1 MLNRT
6 VIFRGLLEDSWIYFV
21 TERNSRKYQNL
32 KENPKCGLTMLFHPD
47 ANKESQGDDLPQTWQ
62 VRLLGAEAVEL
73 DDMQLEKLWQEEPLL
88 AKIRS
93 HICECGKPRR
103 PEELEARLKEQLAI
117 MEKDK
122 REPEQTD
129 S

>member
-6 VIFRGLLEDSWIYFV
+6 VIYRGLLEDSWIYFV

-62 VRLLGAEAVEL
+62 VRLLGAEAVEAVG
-73 DDMQLEKLWQEEPLL
+73 ETL
-88 AKIRS
+88 AEGTIIS
-93 HICECGKPRR
+93 ENSQSY
-103 PEELEARLKEQLAI
+103 L
-117 MEKDK
+117 
-122 REPEQTD
+122 
-129 S
+129 